1 VVIRSEPFINSNLYH
16 PLFMSNKRAVN
27 FGAGPSALPLSVL
40 QEASANL
47 LDFQNTGIGITEISH
62 RSKEFTGFLADLEAR
77 IRKQLDVPP
86 THKILFTQGGGTGQ
100 FSAVVY
106 NLLARHR
113 LLHPELDDDER
124 RLEYVVTGSWSK
136 KAMEE
141 ANRLCAGPKGVGG
154 NVKVV
159 VDARTFSK
167 DGKSF
172 DNIPPH
178 AEYQFSP
185 YTTASLVHLRARP
198 PPPALIYYCENETV
212 DGVQF
217 SDDLKSPQSFPF
229 GLLFPPDSDHEG
241 GGGHQPFLP
250 LVADHSSSF
259 MSRPIPRLADHAI
272 IFAGAQ
278 KNLGP
283 AGLTIV
289 IARQDCLV
297 DADAAGKLGAA
308 PIPLTFAYK
317 TIADSNSVYN
327 TPSVF
332 AIYVAGLVVKNIEKE
347 GGLVQYER
355 VNRRKKERLYGV
367 VKEGEEAGVL
377 RRKVQEGS
385 ESWMNVV
392 FEVLGVDGLVSKEA
406 EQRFIDG
413 ASQRGMVALKGH
425 RSAILHA
432 LIFCSEQL
440 TVIRLFSESDRLEVR
455 QLIKFDGLVLIIHT
469 GIRASIYNAITED
482 DVEGLVVYIKEFIQ
496 TEKETRA

>member
-1 VVIRSEPFINSNLYH
+1 MSEN
-16 PLFMSNKRAVN
+16 RATN

-40 QEASANL
+40 QEASTNL
-47 LDFQNTGIGITEISH
+47 LNFQNTGIGITEISH
-62 RSKEFTGFLADLEAR
+62 RSKEFTGFLAELEAR

-86 THKILFTQGGGTGQ
+86 THKIIFTQGGGTGQ

-113 LLHPELDDDER
+113 LLYPELGDDER
-124 RLEYVVTGSWSK
+124 RLEYVLTGSWSK
-136 KAMEE
+136 KAIEE
-141 ANRLCAGPKGVGG
+141 AKRLCAGLKGVGG
-154 NVKVV
+154 DVRVV

-178 AEYQFSP
+178 AEYQFSQ
-185 YTTASLVHLRARP
+185 YTAASIVHLRTRP

-229 GLLFPPDSDHEG
+229 GLLFPPDPDEEEG
-241 GGGHQPFLP
+241 GSHQPLLP
-250 LVADHSSSF
+250 LVGDYSSSF
-259 MSRPIPRLADHAI
+259 MSRPIPRLADHAV

-289 IARQDCLV
+289 IVRQDCLI
-297 DADAAGKLGAA
+297 DADAAAKLGAA
-308 PIPLTFAYK
+308 PIPTTFAYK
-317 TIADSNSVYN
+317 TIADNNSVYN

-347 GGLVQYER
+347 GGLAHYEQ
-355 VNRRKKERLYGV
+355 VNKRKKERLYGI

-377 RRKVQEGS
+377 RRKVQDGS

-392 FEVLGVDGLVSKEA
+392 WEVLDRDGLVSNEL
-406 EQRFIDG
+406 EQNFIEG
-413 ASQRGMVALKGH
+413 ASRRGLLGLKGH
-425 RSAILHA
+425 R
-432 LIFCSEQL
+432 FV
-440 TVIRLFSESDRLEVR
+440 TYRTLFLFR
-455 QLIKFDGLVLIIHT
+455 
-469 GIRASIYNAITED
+469 
-482 DVEGLVVYIKEFIQ
+482 
-496 TEKETRA
+496 

>member
-1 VVIRSEPFINSNLYH
+1 
-16 PLFMSNKRAVN
+16 MSNNRVVN
-27 FGAGPSALPLSVL
+27 FGPGPSALPLSVL
-40 QEASANL
+40 QEATTNL
-47 LDFQNTGIGITEISH
+47 LNFQNTGIGIAEISH
-62 RSKEFTGFLADLEAR
+62 RSKEFVGFLAELEAR

-113 LLHPELDDDER
+113 LLYPELGDDER

-136 KAMEE
+136 SAMEE
-141 ANRLCAGPKGVGG
+141 AKRLCASPKGAGG
-154 NVKVV
+154 DVKVV

-185 YTTASLVHLRARP
+185 YTAASLVHLRSHP

-229 GLLFPPDSDHEG
+229 GLLFPPDSEDEE
-241 GGGHQPFLP
+241 GGGHQPLLP
-250 LVADHSSSF
+250 LVADYSSSF
-259 MSRPIPRLADHAI
+259 MSRPIPRLADHAV

-289 IARQDCLV
+289 IVRQDCLV
-297 DADAAGKLGAA
+297 DGDAASKLGAA

-317 TIADSNSVYN
+317 TIADAKSVYN

-332 AIYVAGLVVKNIEKE
+332 AIYVAGLVVEKIEKE
-347 GGLVQYER
+347 GGLAHYEQ
-355 VNRRKKERLYGV
+355 VNRRKKEKLYGI
-367 VKEGEEAGVL
+367 VKEGEAAGVL

-392 FEVLGVDGLVSKEA
+392 FEILGADGLVSKES
-406 EQRFIDG
+406 EQRFIEG
-413 ASQRGMVALKGH
+413 TGKIGLVGLKGH
-425 RSAILHA
+425 RFATLHP
-432 LIFCSEQL
+432 LFC
-440 TVIRLFSESDRLEVR
+440 
-455 QLIKFDGLVLIIHT
+455 
-469 GIRASIYNAITED
+469 
-482 DVEGLVVYIKEFIQ
+482 
-496 TEKETRA
+496 

>member
-1 VVIRSEPFINSNLYH
+1 
-16 PLFMSNKRAVN
+16 MSGKRAVN
-27 FGAGPSALPLSVL
+27 FGAGPSALPLSVI
-40 QEASANL
+40 QEASTNL
-47 LDFQNTGIGITEISH
+47 LNFQNTGIGITEISH
-62 RSKEFTGFLADLEAR
+62 RSKEFTGFLAGLEAR
-77 IRKQLDVPP
+77 IRKQLNVPP
-86 THKILFTQGGGTGQ
+86 THKIIFMQGGGTGQ

-113 LLHPELDDDER
+113 LLHPELGDDER

-141 ANRLCAGPKGVGG
+141 AKRLCSGPKGVGG
-154 NVKVV
+154 TVNIV

-185 YTTASLVHLRARP
+185 YTTASLVHLRTRP
-198 PPPALIYYCENETV
+198 SPPALIYYCENETV

-217 SDDLKSPQSFPF
+217 SDDLKSPQAFPF
-229 GLLFPPDSDHEG
+229 GLLFPPDSDNEE
-241 GGGHQPFLP
+241 GGGHQPLLP
-250 LVADHSSSF
+250 LVADYSSSF
-259 MSRPIPRLADHAI
+259 MSRPIPRLADHAV

-289 IARQDCLV
+289 IVRQDCLV
-297 DADAAGKLGAA
+297 DADAAGKLGAP

-332 AIYVAGLVVKNIEKE
+332 AIYVAGLVMKNIEDE
-347 GGLVQYER
+347 GGLVQYEQA
-355 VNRRKKERLYGV
+355 NRRKKEKLYGI
-367 VKEGEEAGVL
+367 VKEGEEVGVL

-392 FEVLGVDGLVSKEA
+392 FEVLGGDGLISKEA

-425 RSAILHA
+425 RFATLHPSV
-432 LIFCSEQL
+432 CSSETL
-440 TVIRLFSESDRLEVR
+440 TITRLSSEIDPSEVR
-455 QLIKFDGLVLIIHT
+455 SMVHAGGLGLIVST

-482 DVEGLVVYIKEFIQ
+482 EVEGLAVYVKEFIQ
-496 TEKETRA
+496 TEKDTRA